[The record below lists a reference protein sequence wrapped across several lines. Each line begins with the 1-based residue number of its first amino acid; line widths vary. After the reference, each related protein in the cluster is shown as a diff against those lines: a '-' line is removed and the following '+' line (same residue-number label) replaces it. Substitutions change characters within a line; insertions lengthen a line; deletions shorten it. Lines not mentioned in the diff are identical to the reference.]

1 MGSWSTMLAGTG
13 FGPGSHVPPPEILA
27 GALVLL
33 LVLLIF
39 GTRRA

>member
-1 MGSWSTMLAGTG
+1 MGGWSAMLIGGG
-13 FGPGSHVPPPEILA
+13 FGPGPQAPAPEILA

-33 LVLLIF
+33 LFLLIF